1 MKFNLLISKIIL
13 WLLEFEIAFTPK
25 NAKHYACLKIDRLYW
40 QGQVNKY
47 SLRCYGGFQ
56 K

>member
-1 MKFNLLISKIIL
+1 MKFNLLISKILL
-13 WLLEFEIAFTPK
+13 WLIEFEISFTPK
-25 NAKHYACLKIDRLYW
+25 DAKNYTHLKVDRLYW

-47 SLRCYGGFQ
+47 SLQCYGRLQ